1 MATNPFY
8 RFENSNWNT
17 AFEPAFT
24 PTVDALYD
32 FIVDISNGF
41 SVGASLNFGL
51 RLIRNIIEERNAAPY
66 HFNFILV
73 PSNPIPMV
81 PVGSGT
87 QSWQYYI
94 TDKQLI
100 SLHSGQKF
108 VIDFTTV
115 DGIIT
120 VTTVTPNTDVS
131 YPYDYSLPLFPTE
144 IAAYRALE
152 ITHANGAAFFP
163 PEYKYDSTTGIA
175 TSSVARFQDCKFNET
190 TGFGERY
197 PLITAPVSPY
207 WSLEISAMSADERYM
222 LLLINRIIEFG
233 LDSTKTAAE
242 IEVYI
247 LNLIYPD
254 GWAVLGGFDLTGYP
268 RVQYTFFN
276 NDNKESLA
284 IIGRFDAEWKWQRFF
299 NRWTSNT
306 IGLLEVMEITSPTT
320 QLPYPPTVGKGYSID
335 PENLWYD
342 FEQICFT
349 DACDIPVEYYPMP
362 AKTADHLQFNVI
374 PSISNTT
381 GIIESKIGLFDCQEN
396 FIQEIGT
403 QNKITINCN
412 ICSRPI
418 LFDGFNLNL
427 EGYFNGVRNYVNIT
441 PPYEVYYEYGI
452 FIFNGPNQ
460 LTDELIYANTTPLDT
475 YYNTYE
481 YPQWII
487 DLENIISDSN
497 NTLVISSYNDITGLA
512 NISYTSNTLEC
523 ITNPHAFLLL
533 RNIATQEIVNI
544 FLEIPYIQNIITST
558 QLQASIDIPS
568 VSTGEYK
575 FGLYNQS
582 ESALEIYSTSNPI
595 RIDNFEC
602 FSEIIE
608 FWGDG
613 IVEGFEY
620 YPNWTQRIRM
630 GINGGGEKI
639 QLEESLYRQSNG
651 IHRRPQNKT
660 DLSLDLHTDY
670 LDLPAIKAMTSATRH
685 KFLIWKNQNIFV
697 NGDIEVATTQDFTN
711 ESSFETLSQ
720 MKFQALVQGYQPYN
734 NSCLG
739 C

>member
-32 FIVDISNGF
+32 FIVDIPSGF
-41 SVGASLNFGL
+41 AVGASLNFGL

-73 PSNPIPMV
+73 PSYPIPMV

-100 SLHSGQKF
+100 SLHFGQKF
-108 VIDFTTV
+108 VIDFTTL

-120 VTTVTPNTDVS
+120 NTTVTPNTDVS

-152 ITHANGAAFFP
+152 ISHANGAAFFP

-175 TSSVARFQDCKFNET
+175 TSSVARFQNCKFNEA

-207 WSLEISAMSADERYM
+207 WSLEVSAMSADERYM

-254 GWAVLGGFDLTGYP
+254 GWGVLGNFNLTGYP

-306 IGLLEVMEITSPTT
+306 IGILEVMEITSPTT
-320 QLPYPPTVGKGYSID
+320 QLPYPPTVGKGYSND

-374 PSISNTT
+374 PSMSNTT

-396 FIQEIGT
+396 FIQEIG
-403 QNKITINCN
+403 KIIEFEE
-412 ICSRPI
+412 I
-418 LFDGFNLNL
+418 LC
-427 EGYFNGVRNYVNIT
+427 
-441 PPYEVYYEYGI
+441 
-452 FIFNGPNQ
+452 
-460 LTDELIYANTTPLDT
+460 
-475 YYNTYE
+475 
-481 YPQWII
+481 YP
-487 DLENIISDSN
+487 
-497 NTLVISSYNDITGLA
+497 
-512 NISYTSNTLEC
+512 
-523 ITNPHAFLLL
+523 
-533 RNIATQEIVNI
+533 
-544 FLEIPYIQNIITST
+544 T

-568 VSTGEYK
+568 ISTGEYK
-575 FGLYNQS
+575 LGLYNQS
-582 ESALEIYSTSNPI
+582 GSALEIYATSNPI
-595 RIDNFEC
+595 RIDNSDC
-602 FSEIIE
+602 FSTIIE
-608 FWGDG
+608 FYGNPSS
-613 IVEGFEY
+613 IAQGFEY
-620 YPNWTQRIRM
+620 YGNWRQRIRI
-630 GINGGGEKI
+630 GLNGGGAKPRITEAT
-639 QLEESLYRQSNG
+639 YRQSNG
-651 IHRRPQNKT
+651 VFKRPQNKQ
-660 DLSLDLHTDY
+660 DLTLDLHTDFF
-670 LDLPAIKAMTSATRH
+670 DEPTQFAMTDATRH
-685 KFLIWKNQNIFV
+685 PFLVWNDKNVFV
-697 NGDIEVATTQDFTN
+697 EGDIEVATVQDFTTQ
-711 ESSFETLSQ
+711 SSFEDLAQ
-720 MKFQALVQGYQPYN
+720 MKFSVLVQGFQPKN
-734 NSCLG
+734 NNCIN